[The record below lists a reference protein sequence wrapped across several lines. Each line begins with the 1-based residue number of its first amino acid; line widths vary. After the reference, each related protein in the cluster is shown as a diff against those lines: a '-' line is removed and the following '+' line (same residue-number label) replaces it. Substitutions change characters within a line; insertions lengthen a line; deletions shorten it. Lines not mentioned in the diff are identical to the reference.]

1 MHYVISV
8 EVFVIEKRRNI
19 VEERWIISNVE
30 RVDQGWSVFPK
41 KIKTGT
47 CCQEVFGGGDISPRI
62 YLIYDGEVYTPPSVI
77 SWKNKGGWNYT
88 ALNSL
93 PSPRLLNSDYRVVVS
108 VSVGDGSLP
117 KSRLFRRRFKL

>member
-47 CCQEVFGGGDISPRI
+47 CCQEVFGGWYFSPHLFNLRWRS
-62 YLIYDGEVYTPPSVI
+62 L
-77 SWKNKGGWNYT
+77 YT
-88 ALNSL
+88 A
-93 PSPRLLNSDYRVVVS
+93 VS
-108 VSVGDGSLP
+108 HFVE
-117 KSRLFRRRFKL
+117 K

>member
-1 MHYVISV
+1 MSNESTKVGQFSRKKL
-8 EVFVIEKRRNI
+8 KRA
-19 VEERWIISNVE
+19 
-30 RVDQGWSVFPK
+30 RVAK
-41 KIKTGT
+41 K
-47 CCQEVFGGGDISPRI
+47 FLGGDISPRI

>member
-41 KIKTGT
+41 
-47 CCQEVFGGGDISPRI
+47 
-62 YLIYDGEVYTPPSVI
+62 
-77 SWKNKGGWNYT
+77 N
-88 ALNSL
+88 
-93 PSPRLLNSDYRVVVS
+93 
-108 VSVGDGSLP
+108 
-117 KSRLFRRRFKL
+117 